1 MPMKI
6 AFIRYRYDP
15 FGGAERFTQALAQ
28 RLAAK
33 GAEIHL
39 YAREWSAPPSAG
51 VMMHRVGGPSWPS
64 LLGYASFVFLVGRAV
79 RKTRFDLV
87 QSNER
92 TLCQDVYR
100 AGDGVHARWLDLR
113 ARRMGPLRR
122 LSLRLNPFHAFRR
135 CLERR
140 LFDDPRLRAVIANSN
155 MVKEEILARF
165 GVDPARIFVIP
176 NGVDLDRFHPGN
188 RETLG
193 AELRR
198 RSGIGG
204 QERIVLFVGSG
215 FERKGLE
222 FAMRGLAKARV
233 PARLWVVG
241 KGRLRPYEKLA
252 RQLGL
257 AERVDFWGPREDV
270 VPFYAAADLLILPT
284 LYDPFPSVVI
294 EAMASGLPIITTAQC
309 GAAGMMTEGRQGFIL
324 DTPEEVGRMAE
335 YLEALDQV
343 DTRRRMGREA
353 RKLAEDFPWERTVA
367 ELEQLY
373 DDLISGRI

>member
-1 MPMKI
+1 MKI

-15 FGGAERFTQALAQ
+15 FGGAERFTQALME

-51 VMMHRVGGPSWPS
+51 VMMHRVGGPSRPS
-64 LLGYASFVFLVGRAV
+64 LLGYASFVLLVCRAV

-100 AGDGVHARWLDLR
+100 AGDGVHARWLELR
-113 ARRMGPLRR
+113 RRRMGPLRR
-122 LSLRLNPFHAFRR
+122 LSLRLNPFHALRLW
-135 CLERR
+135 LERR
-140 LFDDPRLRAVIANSN
+140 LFEDPRLRAVIVNSS
-155 MVKEEILARF
+155 MVRDEIVGRF
-165 GVDPARIFVIP
+165 RVDPARIFTIP
-176 NGVDLDRFHPGN
+176 NGVDLDRFHPDL

-204 QERIVLFVGSG
+204 QETIVLFVGSG

-222 FAMRGLAKARV
+222 LAMRGLAKARA

-241 KGRLRPYEKLA
+241 KGRRRGYERLA

-257 AERVDFWGPREDV
+257 AGRVDFWGPREDV
-270 VPFYAAADLLILPT
+270 APFYAAADLLVLPT
-284 LYDPFPSVVI
+284 LYDPFPSVVL
-294 EAMASGLPIITTAQC
+294 EAMASGLPVITTAQC
-309 GAAGMMTEGRQGFIL
+309 GAAGIMTEGRQGFIL
-324 DTPEEVGRMAE
+324 DTPEAVGRMAE
-335 YLEALDQV
+335 CLETLDQV

-353 RKLAEDFPWERTVA
+353 RKLAENFPWDRTVA
-367 ELEQLY
+367 ELEALY
-373 DDLISGRI
+373 EKVISGRI